1 MMHFTP
7 SAQLIS
13 YSDLSELP
21 SRQVIL
27 VDARGGADAFGRY
40 LNGHLKGAY
49 FADLETDLAG
59 AVSDA
64 AHGGRHPLPDRA
76 EFSEFLGSLGISP
89 ESLVVVYDDKSGAN
103 AAARFWWML
112 KMGGHSRILVLDG
125 GLEEALSKGAVLEK
139 ELPREPEDLGSYPL
153 KNWTAQT
160 VTLEQVALA
169 AADPQ
174 QLVIDVREAYRYLGE
189 SEPIDLIAGH
199 IPGAVNIPYLSNLH
213 GTTFLDAETLALK
226 YKEVT
231 GEREAEKVIVHCG
244 SGITACHTIL
254 AIAQAG
260 LPLPKLYT
268 GSWGEW
274 SRNDRPVAVGN

>member
-1 MMHFTP
+1 MMQFNP

-13 YSDLSELP
+13 YSDLVELP

-27 VDARGGADAFGRY
+27 IDARGGADAFGRY

-59 AVSDA
+59 PVSDA
-64 AHGGRHPLPDRA
+64 SKGGRHPLPGKE

-89 ESLVVVYDDKSGAN
+89 ESIVVVYDDKSGAN
-103 AAARFWWML
+103 AAARFWWMM

-125 GLEEALSKGAVLEK
+125 GLEEALQQGAVLEK
-139 ELPREPEDLGSYPL
+139 ELPREPEDLGTYPL
-153 KNWTAQT
+153 KSWNAET
-160 VTLEQVALA
+160 VTIDQVAVA

-199 IPGAVNIPYLSNLH
+199 IPGAVNVPYLSNLN
-213 GTTFLDAETLALK
+213 GSTFLDAEKLATK
-226 YKEVT
+226 YTDIT
-231 GEREAEKVIVHCG
+231 GPRKPENIIIHCG

-254 AIAQAG
+254 AMAQAG
-260 LPLPKLYT
+260 LPLPKLYV

-274 SRNDRPVAVGN
+274 SRNERPVALGN